1 MVIGRGL
8 SGPAARSRAASGLSL
23 KVPGSRCHLT
33 FIQKQYLSFWILAP
47 DAKAAVCPT
56 CRLPVVRRP
65 VQRPATPARP
75 PMRCP
80 GSARDTRGGKLGAPY
95 PHDASRPLV
104 LVLVLHE
111 ATARAAP
118 TPGDGARLTG
128 GASSRLDE
136 HHRLDLRRHPITG
149 YMYGVDTLVIVV
161 VVAGFAVKGATP
173 TTPTTTRKS
182 SSAAAAPTASAPP
195 SSTARSTTCT
205 TSPCTSSTPPS
216 TTRSGLHVHVRGLH
230 VQHGD

>member
-1 MVIGRGL
+1 
-8 SGPAARSRAASGLSL
+8 
-23 KVPGSRCHLT
+23 
-33 FIQKQYLSFWILAP
+33 
-47 DAKAAVCPT
+47 
-56 CRLPVVRRP
+56 
-65 VQRPATPARP
+65 
-75 PMRCP
+75 MRCP

-161 VVAGFAVKGATP
+161 VVAGFAVKDDADDTDDDQEVAGGGGGTYGIG
-173 TTPTTTRKS
+173 S
-182 SSAAAAPTASAPP
+182 SLVDCAVDYMYDVALYVVD
-195 SSTARSTTCT
+195 STIDDAY
-205 TSPCTSSTPPS
+205 
-216 TTRSGLHVHVRGLH
+216 
-230 VQHGD
+230 